1 MTNSRW
7 TIGTLAGAIIGAI
20 TASLCCIGP
29 LVFLALGIT
38 GAWIGALTQL
48 EFLRPIGIVVTL
60 VFLMLAFWQLYLM
73 PQQCSIDKPCAKPDN
88 LRVQRLIFW
97 VITLLLILLLTFPWY
112 AFLFY

>member
-1 MTNSRW
+1 MNNPRW
-7 TIGTLAGAIIGAI
+7 TISALGGAIIGAI

-29 LVFLALGIT
+29 LLLLALGIS
-38 GAWIGALTQL
+38 GAWISAFTQL
-48 EFLRPIGIVVTL
+48 EFLRPIGIVITL
-60 VFLMLAFWQLYLM
+60 IFLMLAFWRLYLT
-73 PQQCSIDKPCAKPDN
+73 PQRCSIDKPCAKPGN